1 CARVECSRG
10 VCYGSEYF
18 EFW

>member
-18 EFW
+18 ELW